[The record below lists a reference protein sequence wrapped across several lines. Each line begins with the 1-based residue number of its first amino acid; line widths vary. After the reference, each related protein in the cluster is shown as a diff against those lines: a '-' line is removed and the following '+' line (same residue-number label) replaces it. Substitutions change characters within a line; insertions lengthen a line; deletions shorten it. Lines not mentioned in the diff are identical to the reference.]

1 MTTLTTP
8 PTVPPTNAV
17 SSEIEPREAQALLAR
32 GEAVLIDV
40 REPDEHAR
48 ERIAGA
54 TLMPL
59 FTLTPEKVKALGAKR
74 VLIHCKSGR
83 RGGDATAKC
92 GALWESGIGVSN
104 VRGGIEAWRAAG
116 LPTVVDAARPKLGV
130 MQQTQLVIGL
140 GVLTGTAL
148 GALVNPWFL
157 AISGFFGAGL
167 AFAGAT
173 GFCGLATLLA
183 KAPWNVVKSQCST
196 GSGSSKSSCCN

>member
-1 MTTLTTP
+1 MTTMTTTP
-8 PTVPPTNAV
+8 AATQI
-17 SSEIEPREAQALLAR
+17 EIEPRDAQAMIAR

-59 FTLTPEKVKALGAKR
+59 GTLSPEKVRALGAKR

-92 GALWESGIGVSN
+92 AGLLGAGVQVSN

-116 LPTVVDAARPKLGV
+116 LPTVIDATRSRLGV
-130 MQQTQLVIGL
+130 MQQTQLTIG
-140 GVLTGTAL
+140 VVVVAGTAL

-157 AISGFFGAGL
+157 VLPAFMGCGL
-167 AFAGAT
+167 MVAGAT
-173 GFCGLATLLA
+173 GFCGLATVLA
-183 KAPWNVVKSQCST
+183 KMPWNTVKGQCST
-196 GSGSSKSSCCN
+196 GTGTGTGSCCS

>member
-1 MTTLTTP
+1 MSTSP
-8 PTVPPTNAV
+8 APNPTSTSA
-17 SSEIEPREAQALLAR
+17 EIEPRDAQALIAR

-59 FTLTPEKVKALGAKR
+59 GTLTPEKVRGLGAKR

-83 RGGDATAKC
+83 RGGDATARC
-92 GALWESGIGVSN
+92 AALAGIDVRN

-130 MQQTQLVIGL
+130 TQQTQIAIG
-140 GVLTGTAL
+140 GFVLAGTAL
-148 GALVNPWFL
+148 GAFVNPWFL
-157 AISGFFGAGL
+157 AIPAFMGGGL
-167 AFAGAT
+167 AVAGAT
-173 GFCGLATLLA
+173 GFCGLATILA
-183 KAPWNVVKSQCST
+183 KMPWNQVKAQCST
-196 GSGSSKSSCCN
+196 NAGSCCK

>member
-1 MTTLTTP
+1 MTTMTT
-8 PTVPPTNAV
+8 TVPSTQT
-17 SSEIEPREAQALLAR
+17 EIEPRDAQAMIAR
-32 GEAVLIDV
+32 GEAVLVDV

-59 FTLTPEKVKALGAKR
+59 GTLSPEKVRALGAKR

-83 RGGDATAKC
+83 RGGDATARC
-92 GALWESGIGVSN
+92 AGLIGAGIQVSN

-148 GALVNPWFL
+148 GAFVNPWFL

-183 KAPWNVVKSQCST
+183 KAPWNKVKGQCST
-196 GSGSSKSSCCN
+196 GAGSCCS

>member
-1 MTTLTTP
+1 MTTMTATPTTP
-8 PTVPPTNAV
+8 IGA
-17 SSEIEPREAQALLAR
+17 SEIEPRDAQALLAR

-59 FTLTPEKVKALGAKR
+59 GSLSPEKVRALGAKR

-83 RGGDATAKC
+83 RGGDATSRC
-92 GALWESGIGVSN
+92 SALVGSGIEARN

-130 MQQTQLVIGL
+130 LQQTQIAIGL
-140 GVLTGTAL
+140 AVLAGTAL
-148 GALVNPWFL
+148 GAFVHPWFL
-157 AISGFFGAGL
+157 AISAFFGAGL
-167 AFAGAT
+167 VLAGAT
-173 GFCGLATLLA
+173 GFCGLATLLS
-183 KAPWNVVKSQCST
+183 KAPWNVVKSQCGT
-196 GSGSSKSSCCN
+196 NKGSC